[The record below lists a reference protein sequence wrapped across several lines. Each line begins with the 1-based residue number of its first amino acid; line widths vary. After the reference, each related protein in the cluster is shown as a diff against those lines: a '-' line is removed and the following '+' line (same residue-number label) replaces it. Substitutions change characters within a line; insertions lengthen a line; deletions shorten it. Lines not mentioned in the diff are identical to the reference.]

1 MLGGSRGIG
10 SLVRYFVANEVKWC
24 ELISIGSWLAPS
36 LASLSTSS
44 LPKMLF
50 CAQTFWIVVLCVECW
65 ILKII
70 VVIMSLFGWLC

>member
-1 MLGGSRGIG
+1 MNYNVHFLYTTFNIISNLAIVLGGSRGIG

-44 LPKMLF
+44 LLRSNFLDRSFM
-50 CAQTFWIVVLCVECW
+50 C
-65 ILKII
+65 
-70 VVIMSLFGWLC
+70 